1 MDHMELVPIADAR
14 LLERIEP
21 EQGNG
26 AVPCLD
32 IELDARLGSLR
43 IYDPRLFQAR
53 RRGFCERLL
62 KAASRQPGIVK
73 AEVEFASAS
82 CQIEFGPSVQT
93 ALCMADSFVCA
104 VQEAAAGSSLLER
117 IGWWQRPCRGWLA
130 MTAFHLPDAVSLW
143 DAFEIKPAQIRLR
156 RRGAT
161 GNWSRLSRLAD
172 ALAALDGVE
181 ACRVSRWSNQITID
195 ISRDAPLSDR
205 FLDTVEQATACLKAA
220 ELLPPA
226 LPDGRQPAKSNRLSW
241 LFQRV

>member
-1 MDHMELVPIADAR
+1 MEHVESVPIADA
-14 LLERIEP
+14 LLPERIEP
-21 EQGNG
+21 EHGNG
-26 AVPCLD
+26 AVPSLD

-82 CQIEFGPSVQT
+82 CQVEFGPGVQT

-117 IGWWQRPCRGWLA
+117 IGWWQRPYRGWLA

-143 DAFEIKPAQIRLR
+143 DAFEVKPAQIRLR
-156 RRGAT
+156 RRGVA
-161 GNWSRLSRLAD
+161 GNRARLSRLAD
-172 ALAALDGVE
+172 ALAELDGVE
-181 ACRVSRWSNQITID
+181 ACRISRWSHQITID
-195 ISRDAPLSDR
+195 ICRDGPLSDR
-205 FLDTVEQATACLKAA
+205 LLDTVEQATACLKAA

-226 LPDGRQPAKSNRLSW
+226 LPDDQPQTKAHRLSW